1 MSHDSNRFPPTF
13 DYPEEATDF
22 LLLLIILKNVMDKDI
37 NLIRDDKEYDILE
50 NVFVW
55 LTGADPINDI
65 YINTFLSISS

>member
-13 DYPEEATDF
+13 DYSPMDK
-22 LLLLIILKNVMDKDI
+22 IILKNVMDKDI

-55 LTGADPINDI
+55 L
-65 YINTFLSISS
+65 